1 MKSIKGK
8 LFFIYILIAA
18 LLIGTAFYSYSVIQ
32 VSNQHV
38 ILSDL
43 LSMEREYVEKVI
55 LLTNELSYIKASDKT
70 IFEERLN
77 HTGPIIEAS
86 IAMVDDILET
96 FVKKEVLID
105 GEIIPLKY
113 SKDFEEKFL
122 AAVATVQE
130 NWSHAND
137 SIKMILYDPYEE
149 NYMAEMLVFDAMEPI
164 LVSDVSY
171 INDLCQN
178 ETDKQKDFARF
189 FQMSLLIVMVFILL
203 WLITFIKK
211 DIEGPLIKIK
221 SVFQKMGQGNFDV
234 KLEHQSNDE
243 FQSLFE
249 SFNQFVDNTNIIRH
263 IEDHILSENNL
274 RTVLNEMLEDFR
286 VFVPI
291 DTISIFYRDS
301 FMSCHKVS
309 TDMDIPEPVENIETY
324 DSIGCLDDNNMVIPI
339 MVNNIYFGYSVFYK
353 SEVFTERDIKFVSG
367 LEQKIS
373 FAFQKTLIFKD
384 LLKIVTN
391 GLADLTESRDP
402 ETRRHLTRMSL
413 YSRIIAEKLYEKES
427 YKHLIDGEY
436 IENIQLAAPMHDIGK
451 VSVPDHILLK
461 PGKLTEEEFE
471 IMKGHT
477 SAGEKVMAVIN
488 EKFSTY
494 NLSYFK
500 MAQDIA
506 HCHQEKYDGSGYPK
520 GIVGHEI
527 PLSAR
532 ISAVADVFDALTSKR
547 PYKEAFSLEKS
558 YSIIKESS
566 GNHFDP
572 VLVEAFFESQ
582 EKIEAVYYEYREI

>member
-8 LFFIYILIAA
+8 LILTYILIAS
-18 LLIGTAFYSYSVIQ
+18 LLIGTAFYSYATIQ

-38 ILSDL
+38 LLADL
-43 LSMEREYVEKVI
+43 LSKEREYVEKVI
-55 LLTNELSYIKASDKT
+55 LLTNELSYVKASDKSL
-70 IFEERLN
+70 FEERLS
-77 HTGPIIEAS
+77 HTGPIIETSIDKVNEILAS
-86 IAMVDDILET
+86 FIN
-96 FVKKEVLID
+96 KEVELD
-105 GEIIPLKY
+105 GELIQLKY
-113 SKDFEEKFL
+113 SKNFEKEFL
-122 AAVATVQE
+122 SAVGDVKE
-130 NWSHAND
+130 NWQHAYD
-137 SIKMILYDPYEE
+137 SIKMILYDPFEE
-149 NYMAEMLVFDAMEPI
+149 NYMAEMLVFDGMEPI

-178 ETDKQKDFARF
+178 ETDKQKDFAKF
-189 FQMSLLIVMVFILL
+189 FQMSLLVAMIIILL
-203 WLITFIKK
+203 WLIIFIKK
-211 DIEGPLIKIK
+211 DIEGPLVKIK
-221 SVFQKMGQGNFDV
+221 TVFQKMGQGNFDV

-249 SFNQFVDNTNIIRH
+249 SFNQFVENTNIIRH

-274 RTVLNEMLEDFR
+274 RTVLNEMLEDFQ

-291 DTISIFYRDS
+291 DIISIYYRDS
-301 FMSCHKVS
+301 FLSCHKVS
-309 TDMDIPEPVENIETY
+309 TDTDIPEQVEDIETY
-324 DSIGCLDDNNMVIPI
+324 DGILCLDEHNMVIPI
-339 MVNNIYFGYSVFYK
+339 IVNQVYFGYSVFYK
-353 SEVFTERDIKFVSG
+353 TEAFTERDIKFVSG

-413 YSRIIAEKLYEKES
+413 YSRIIAEKLYENEA
-427 YKHLIDGEY
+427 YHQIIDGEY

-520 GIVGHEI
+520 GLSGDDI
-527 PLSAR
+527 PLAAR

-547 PYKEAFSLEKS
+547 PYKEAFTLEKS
-558 YSIIKESS
+558 YNIIRESS

-572 VLVEAFFESQ
+572 ILVNAFFDSQ